1 LSSTLR
7 FLPDAVQEFE
17 NAIVWYREKSPNL
30 GEQFITAFE
39 STIDRIGQ
47 FPDAFPIYR
56 KSARQAFVPRFPY
69 GVFYVHEAS
78 NIQILAVFNLKQD
91 PKKMTK
97 RV

>member
-1 LSSTLR
+1 LSLSLR
-7 FLPDAVQEFE
+7 FLPDAVKELE
-17 NAIVWYREKSPNL
+17 KAIGWYREKSPHL
-30 GEQFITAFE
+30 GEQFAEAFE

-56 KSARQAFVPRFPY
+56 KSARQALVPRFPY
-69 GVFYVHEAS
+69 GVFYVHKAS
-78 NIQILAVFNLKQD
+78 NIQILAVFHLKQD